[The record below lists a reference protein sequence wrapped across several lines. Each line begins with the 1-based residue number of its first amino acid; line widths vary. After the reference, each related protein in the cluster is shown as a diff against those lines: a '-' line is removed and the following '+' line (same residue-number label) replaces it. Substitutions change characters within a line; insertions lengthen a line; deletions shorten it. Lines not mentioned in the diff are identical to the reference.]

1 MFWLFANDIEFL
13 IKKYRRLNPTM
24 TPNEQALWRKLQDF
38 ELDEPGV
45 DFKFSD
51 RLARENG
58 WTKTYAKR
66 VIEEYKKFIF
76 LCCIS
81 EQGITP
87 SDPVDQAWHLHLT
100 FTRSY
105 WTDLCKNTLNRE
117 IHHNPTKGGKQEAA
131 KFDGFYT
138 GSHKLYTEKFGQQPP
153 SDIWQDNHTRFS
165 DINFQRVNM
174 GRYWLVKKP
183 RFSVYSVVLLML
195 FVASAFFIQATDNI
209 LTALLMIGI
218 VAVVM
223 VGVYRW
229 ESDPNRPKNKDGDNN
244 SGSGCST
251 AGSGCNSHHGGH
263 HGGHDGG
270 GDSGCGSGC
279 SGCSGSGCSGCGGD

>member
-1 MFWLFANDIEFL
+1 ME
-13 IKKYRRLNPTM
+13 
-24 TPNEQALWRKLQDF
+24 PNELELWQKIESF

-45 DFKFSD
+45 AFKFSD

-58 WTKTYAKR
+58 WTKAYAKR

-117 IHHNPTKGGKQEAA
+117 IHHNPTKGGKLEAV
-131 KFDGFYT
+131 KFNSFYT
-138 GSHKLYTEKFGQQPP
+138 SSHKLYADKFGMQPP
-153 SDIWQDNHTRFS
+153 ADVWQDNHTRFS
-165 DINFQRVNM
+165 DINFRRVNI

-183 RFSVYSVVLLML
+183 RFSVYSLVLLML
-195 FVASAFFIQATDNI
+195 FIVSAFSIQATDNI
-209 LTALLMIGI
+209 LTALLMLGI
-218 VAVVM
+218 FVVAI

-229 ESDPNRPKNKDGDNN
+229 ESDPDRPKNKDGDN
-244 SGSGCST
+244 SGGGCST
-251 AGSGCNSHHGGH
+251 AGSGCTSHPGGH
-263 HGGHDGG
+263 HSGHDSG

-279 SGCSGSGCSGCGGD
+279 SGCSSSGCSGCGGD